1 MTRSLKERYESQRL
15 VTLKEQIVD
24 VEQQLLAETK
34 VSLLLIE
41 AMDQEDLD
49 KVSKVVDKLE
59 RIKGAVPGLP
69 SLQKG
74 IDAAQTE
81 LNKYTAGGHIS
92 KAWSKLKG
100 KLGVDNP
107 VVKITT
113 FANALERGFG
123 QLPQILKMNGVDTK
137 ALKDSTDMTLQDAIV
152 KQFVKSPDYTA
163 DMLKKSV
170 PNKKA
175 ANVQLNAE
183 ADGDIT
189 SSDVEANAKA
199 EKDAQGKIKTLV
211 TQLRKALSPGGIFGV
226 FKKVPY
232 VDMDALTREL
242 MTTAKLSELLGV
254 YKAVKS
260 GPQTSE
266 FASDIKQNVS
276 GGGGQVGTDAS
287 KPSEETKS
295 TGQSTGTEPSQPSA
309 GAGSPPA
316 ETGSKNP
323 EQGSTDKKNVDP
335 AKVAGAVG
343 KKLQQLFSQPN
354 VDTAKLGKMLMDAGL
369 SLEAL
374 KAALKK
380 S

>member
-81 LNKYTAGGHIS
+81 LNKYTAGGPIS

-254 YKAVKS
+254 YNAVKS

-335 AKVAGAVG
+335 AKVAAAVG